1 MDVPERLRNI
11 VDILTTLHESTIV
24 DIVESST
31 QPNAINSVRRL
42 LSLYGDILR
51 QFIESDGTYIH
62 PSADKPVITSINNLK
77 NYIYPPDGRVS
88 SPTLYWIEEM
98 FQEAPFTLS
107 ADHIQ
112 RMKKSVES
120 VDGKNPE

>member
-11 VDILTTLHESTIV
+11 IDILTTLHESTIV

-31 QPNAINSVRRL
+31 KPNAINSVRRL

-62 PSADKPVITSINNLK
+62 PSADKPVIASINNLK
-77 NYIYPPDGRVS
+77 KYIYPPDGRVS

-107 ADHIQ
+107 VDHIE

-120 VDGKNPE
+120 VDGTNPE